1 MTDRIKYTDMQITIT
16 HGLDDEGE
24 PIFHVNTQ
32 GDMPYIYAL
41 GLIEAAKDN
50 LKYHYGISDIQ
61 SEDEE

>member
-24 PIFHVNTQ
+24 PIYNVNTQ
-32 GDMPYIYAL
+32 GDLPYIYAL

-50 LKYHYGISDIQ
+50 LKHHYGVRDI
-61 SEDEE
+61 EDEE